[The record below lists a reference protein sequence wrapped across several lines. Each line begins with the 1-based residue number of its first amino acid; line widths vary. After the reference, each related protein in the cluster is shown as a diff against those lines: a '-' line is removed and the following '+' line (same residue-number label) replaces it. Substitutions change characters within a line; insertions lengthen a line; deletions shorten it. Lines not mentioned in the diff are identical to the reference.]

1 MSTNPFLKQNKKVEK
16 PIEIYVSDN
25 FVDSDGKRIPFILR
39 IISSVEAERLT
50 QECLEP
56 TIDPVTHRKN
66 GQEVNQQR
74 LQKELLVKSIVQPD
88 LEDKELQESWKAH
101 NATDL
106 LDKMLNV
113 QERNTLLTEFDKYFT
128 PVEQKSEEAEEETKN
143 E

>member
-25 FVDSDGKRIPFILR
+25 FVDSDGKRIPFI
-39 IISSVEAERLT
+39 VRLT